1 MALAY
6 PEGECFFKRSALNSN
21 NKSFYQADRA
31 DHFYGHFLLEF
42 IWNVPTHTGDAARKT
57 HKHPRSTYH
66 LNDLSTWTP
75 PPMMY
80 KTNGPYIG
88 SWSQL
93 PFVYGSHYSKGKQRR
108 VQHNLC
114 TNADRLQTQM
124 KGAAMESWFMIMPM
138 PKRQEGWVFID
149 RLTNI
154 RGIYIPVAHQAS
166 EDHPEL
172 CTFVHVNFATADGTV
187 NMFHHTGNA
196 KNPKTFWKPVT
207 LKKTVGLQDWS
218 NLTVGFNING
228 LVNLLSLPR
237 QLRAQNAFTSK
248 NIIILESDMVASP
261 RVERSYNDGTDF
273 DWAKVAG
280 ANFGLSIQW
289 KPAPQKQDWLENFLK
304 NSLTIAVGFIPG
316 VGPIA
321 AIAFPLIWTAIA
333 DPDSF
338 VDTWRN
344 LCPGVDLQLKL
355 LEAIKD
361 SAKET
366 REYLPDG
373 WEKTALG
380 PKFLSGPHATGMRV
394 AALVSD
400 TGSKQD
406 DLGSEALIINELKAL
421 VGESAD
427 GLGQALDPGRP
438 EDQIVILEADTEAVG
453 DGDVKDDDHRLED
466 QVDAE
471 VVPDKVT
478 LDEVG
483 PDMSFK
489 LAEQALKDTARSEDE
504 SEWKKLV
511 DNAVETAKDIASKLP
526 TIPGI
531 GHKDESSSNDSQND
545 PAEDPTASD
554 GPVNDFNWM
563 DDYFKAL
570 FSGTLP
576 LEGQA

>member
-6 PEGECFFKRSALNSN
+6 PEGECFFKRSALNSS
-21 NKSFYQADRA
+21 NKNFYQADRA

-42 IWNVPTHTGDAARKT
+42 IWNVPSHTGDSARQRRS
-57 HKHPRSTYH
+57 HPRSTYH

-75 PPMMY
+75 PPVML

-88 SWSQL
+88 NWSQL

-108 VQHNLC
+108 MQHNLC
-114 TNADRLQTQM
+114 TNAKRLQAQV
-124 KGAAMESWFMIMPM
+124 KGDAMESWFMIMPM

-154 RGIYIPVAHQAS
+154 RAIYIPVAHQAS

-172 CTFVHVNFATADGTV
+172 CTFLHVNFAAANAAV
-187 NMFHHTGNA
+187 SMFHHTCENN
-196 KNPKTFWKPVT
+196 KVKKYWKKVT
-207 LKKTVGLQDWS
+207 LKKTVGLPDWG
-218 NLTVGFNING
+218 NLTVGINING

-248 NIIILESDMVASP
+248 NIIIVESSLVASP
-261 RVERSYNDGTDF
+261 KLERSFDDGTDF

-289 KPAPQKQDWLENFLK
+289 KPAPKKQDWLENFLK

-316 VGPIA
+316 IGPIA

-366 REYLPDG
+366 REYLPEG
-373 WEKTALG
+373 WEQTALG
-380 PKFLSGPHATGMRV
+380 PKFLSGPHASGTRV
-394 AALVSD
+394 AALVADPGSNPGDLD
-400 TGSKQD
+400 T
-406 DLGSEALIINELKAL
+406 EALIINELKAL
-421 VGESAD
+421 EGESVD
-427 GLGQALDPGRP
+427 GLTQALDPGRP
-438 EDQIVILEADTEAVG
+438 EDEIVILEADKEAVG
-453 DGDVKDDDHRLED
+453 GGDVKEDDHRLED

-483 PDMSFK
+483 PDMSFR

-504 SEWKKLV
+504 SEWQKLM
-511 DNAVETAKDIASKLP
+511 DIAMETAKDIASKLP
-526 TIPGI
+526 TIPGL
-531 GHKDESSSNDSQND
+531 GNKDESSSNDGQD
-545 PAEDPTASD
+545 DAAEDPTVSD

-570 FSGTLP
+570 FSGSLP

>member
-1 MALAY
+1 
-6 PEGECFFKRSALNSN
+6 
-21 NKSFYQADRA
+21 
-31 DHFYGHFLLEF
+31 
-42 IWNVPTHTGDAARKT
+42 
-57 HKHPRSTYH
+57 
-66 LNDLSTWTP
+66 
-75 PPMMY
+75 
-80 KTNGPYIG
+80 
-88 SWSQL
+88 
-93 PFVYGSHYSKGKQRR
+93 
-108 VQHNLC
+108 
-114 TNADRLQTQM
+114 
-124 KGAAMESWFMIMPM
+124 
-138 PKRQEGWVFID
+138 
-149 RLTNI
+149 
-154 RGIYIPVAHQAS
+154 
-166 EDHPEL
+166 
-172 CTFVHVNFATADGTV
+172 
-187 NMFHHTGNA
+187 MFHHTLE
-196 KNPKTFWKPVT
+196 KNKIKKYWKGVT
-207 LKKTVGLQDWS
+207 LKKTHGLQDWS
-218 NLTVGFNING
+218 NLTVGINING

-248 NIIILESDMVASP
+248 NIIIVESSLVASP
-261 RVERSYNDGTDF
+261 KLERSFNDGTDF

-289 KPAPQKQDWLENFLK
+289 KPAPKKQDWLENFLK

-366 REYLPDG
+366 QKYLPEG
-373 WEKTALG
+373 WEQTALG
-380 PKFLSGPHATGMRV
+380 PKFLSGPHSTGMRV
-394 AALVSD
+394 AALVAD
-400 TGSKQD
+400 PGSNTE
-406 DLGSEALIINELKAL
+406 DLDSEALIINELKAL
-421 VGESAD
+421 EGESAD
-427 GLGQALDPGRP
+427 GLSQALDPGRP
-438 EDQIVILEADTEAVG
+438 EDQIVILEADKEAVG
-453 DGDVKDDDHRLED
+453 GVDVKEDDHRLDD
-466 QVDAE
+466 QIDAE

-483 PDMSFK
+483 PDMSFR

-504 SEWKKLV
+504 SEWKKLM
-511 DNAVETAKDIASKLP
+511 DSAKETAKDIASKLP

-531 GHKDESSSNDSQND
+531 GHKGESSSNDSQND
-545 PAEDPTASD
+545 AAEDPTVSD

-570 FSGTLP
+570 FSGSIP

>member
-6 PEGECFFKRSALNSN
+6 PEGECFFKRSALNSS
-21 NKSFYQADRA
+21 NKNFYQADRA

-57 HKHPRSTYH
+57 RTHPRSTYH
-66 LNDLSTWTP
+66 LNDLSYWTP
-75 PPMMY
+75 PPIMT

-108 VQHNLC
+108 MQHNLC
-114 TNADRLQTQM
+114 TNVDRLQAQM
-124 KGAAMESWFMIMPM
+124 KGGAMESWFMIMPM

-172 CTFVHVNFATADGTV
+172 CTFVHVNLAAADSNV

-207 LKKTVGLQDWS
+207 LRKTVGLQDWG

-248 NIIILESDMVASP
+248 NIIIVERDMVASP
-261 RVERSYNDGTDF
+261 KVERSFNDDTDF
-273 DWAKVAG
+273 DWAQVAR

-289 KPAPQKQDWLENFLK
+289 KPAPEKKDWLENFLK

-373 WEKTALG
+373 WDKTALG
-380 PKFLSGPHATGMRV
+380 PKFLSRPHTGGVRV
-394 AALVSD
+394 AALVAD
-400 TGSKQD
+400 PGNTQE
-406 DLGSEALIINELKAL
+406 DLDSEALIVNELKAL
-421 VGESAD
+421 IGESAD
-427 GLGQALDPGRP
+427 GLGQALEPGRP
-438 EDQIVILEADTEAVG
+438 EDQIVILEAATEGVG
-453 DGDVKDDDHRLED
+453 EGNVEGNDHRLDD

-471 VVPDKVT
+471 LVPDQVT
-478 LDEVG
+478 LDEV
-483 PDMSFK
+483 
-489 LAEQALKDTARSEDE
+489 A
-504 SEWKKLV
+504 
-511 DNAVETAKDIASKLP
+511 P
-526 TIPGI
+526 T
-531 GHKDESSSNDSQND
+531 
-545 PAEDPTASD
+545 
-554 GPVNDFNWM
+554 
-563 DDYFKAL
+563 
-570 FSGTLP
+570 
-576 LEGQA
+576 

>member
-6 PEGECFFKRSALNSN
+6 PEGECFFKRSALNSS
-21 NKSFYQADRA
+21 NKNFYQADRA

-42 IWNVPTHTGDAARKT
+42 IWNVPSHTGDAARKT
-57 HKHPRSTYH
+57 RKHPRSTYH
-66 LNDLSTWTP
+66 LNDLSYWTP
-75 PPMMY
+75 PPLMT

-108 VQHNLC
+108 MQHNLC
-114 TNADRLQTQM
+114 TNVDRLQAQM
-124 KGAAMESWFMIMPM
+124 KGGAME
-138 PKRQEGWVFID
+138 

-172 CTFVHVNFATADGTV
+172 CTFVHVNLAAADTNV
-187 NMFHHTGNA
+187 NMFHHMGNA

-207 LKKTVGLQDWS
+207 LKKTLGLPDWGS
-218 NLTVGFNING
+218 LTVGFNING

-248 NIIILESDMVASP
+248 NIIIVDSDIVASP
-261 RVERSYNDGTDF
+261 KLERSFNDDTDF
-273 DWAKVAG
+273 DWAQVAR

-316 VGPIA
+316 IGPIA

-380 PKFLSGPHATGMRV
+380 PKFLSRPPTGGMKV
-394 AALVSD
+394 AALVAEP
-400 TGSKQD
+400 GNEQV
-406 DLGSEALIINELKAL
+406 DLDSEALIANELKAL
-421 VGESAD
+421 IGESSD
-427 GLGQALDPGRP
+427 GLGKALDSGRP
-438 EDQIVILEADTEAVG
+438 EDQIVILEADMEVVG
-453 DGDVKDDDHRLED
+453 DGNVEGNDHRLDD
-466 QVDAE
+466 QVGAE
-471 VVPDKVT
+471 LVPDQVT

-483 PDMSFK
+483 PDMSFR
-489 LAEQALKDTARSEDE
+489 LAEQALKETARSEDE

-511 DNAVETAKDIASKLP
+511 DNAKETAKDIASKLP
-526 TIPGI
+526 SLPGI
-531 GHKDESSSNDSQND
+531 GHKDKGSSNDKQND
-545 PAEDPTASD
+545 TTDDPTVSD

-563 DDYFKAL
+563 DEYFKAL